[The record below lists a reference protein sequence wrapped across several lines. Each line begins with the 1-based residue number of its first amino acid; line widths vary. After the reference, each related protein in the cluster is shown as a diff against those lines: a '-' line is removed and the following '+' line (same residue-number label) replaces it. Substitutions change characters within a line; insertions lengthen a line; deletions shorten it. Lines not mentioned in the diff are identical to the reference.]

1 MIEYKRQR
9 KNEKGEVSDE
19 EGAGSDR
26 AAEVPAL
33 CQHLP
38 YDSLLWA
45 LADFVYSLCLTL
57 TDVLS

>member
-45 LADFVYSLCLTL
+45 LADFVYS
-57 TDVLS
+57 